1 MSGVQDRRRSRPMRR
16 VAPSVIA
23 REQLRELLAGGVDR
37 EVNIISALVDT
48 VTRLVVQELLEGE
61 QADHLG
67 GRGRY
72 ERRGEGQ
79 RGFRN
84 GYERGR
90 LGTAEG
96 TIDVAVPQVRGVGQ
110 PFRSSLM
117 SFLNGN
123 SEVLERLVVE
133 MYARGLSTRDVE
145 DAFRDATG
153 ELLISKSAVSE
164 ITDRLW
170 EDYQAFISQ
179 VLSDITV
186 EYLFVDAI
194 FESLRRHGAKEAL
207 LVAWC
212 IASDGRKHLL
222 HLAVGNKQS
231 QACWTE
237 FFRSMLGRGLRAPT
251 TVTSDG
257 APGLI
262 AAITTCFPAS
272 IRIRCWFHRLGNIR
286 AKLPDETAGQVLA
299 HIYAVR
305 DAPTLDA
312 ARVAADRFINTYG
325 REYPAAVACFTD
337 DLDALLAI
345 HRLPVR
351 HRIRVR
357 TTNLAERSF
366 VEERRRTKVIPRF
379 TDEKAAMKLV
389 FATLIRAAD
398 RWCRVSISDLER
410 HQLRLLRAELG
421 LDPPPANTDHKTNR
435 PNNIAA

>member
-1 MSGVQDRRRSRPMRR
+1 VGS
-16 VAPSVIA
+16 
-23 REQLRELLAGGVDR
+23 
-37 EVNIISALVDT
+37 
-48 VTRLVVQELLEGE
+48 
-61 QADHLG
+61 
-67 GRGRY
+67 
-72 ERRGEGQ
+72 
-79 RGFRN
+79 RN
-84 GYERGR
+84 GYEPGR
-90 LGTAEG
+90 VRTAEG
-96 TIDVAVPQVRGVGQ
+96 AIGVAVPQVRGAGEL
-110 PFRSSLM
+110 FRSTLM
-117 SFLNGN
+117 GFLDGN
-123 SEVLERLVVE
+123 SEVLERLVSE

-153 ELLISKSAVSE
+153 EFLISKSAVSE

-170 EDYQAFISQ
+170 EDYQSFISRD
-179 VLSDITV
+179 LSDITV

-222 HLAVGNKQS
+222 HLAVGNKES

-237 FFRSMLGRGLRAPT
+237 FFRSMLNRGMRLPT

-262 AAITTCFPAS
+262 KALTVCFPTS

-299 HIYAVR
+299 HLYAVR

-312 ARVAADRFINTYG
+312 ARAAADRFINTFA

-337 DLDALLAI
+337 DLKALLNI
-345 HRLPVR
+345 HRVPVR

-357 TTNLAERSF
+357 TTNLAKRSF
-366 VEERRRTKVIPRF
+366 AEERRRTKVIPRLM
-379 TDEKAAMKLV
+379 DDKAAMKLV
-389 FATLIRAAD
+389 FATMIRAAD

-410 HQLRLLRAELG
+410 HQLTLLRAELG
-421 LDPPPANTDHKTNR
+421 LDPPPVNTNDRKTNR
-435 PNNIAA
+435 RNSEAA

>member
-1 MSGVQDRRRSRPMRR
+1 MRR

-23 REQLRELLAGGVDR
+23 REQLQELLGGGVGR
-37 EVNIISALVDT
+37 ESNIVSALVET
-48 VTRLVVQELLEGE
+48 VSRLVVQELLEAE
-61 QADHLG
+61 QADYLG

-79 RGFRN
+79 SGSRN
-84 GYERGR
+84 GYEPARVR
-90 LGTAEG
+90 TAEG
-96 TIDVAVPQVRGVGQ
+96 AIEVAVPQVRGAEE

-117 SFLNGN
+117 GFLDGN
-123 SEVLERLVVE
+123 SEVLERLVCE

-153 ELLISKSAVSE
+153 ATLISKSAVSE

-170 EDYQAFISQ
+170 EDYQQFIARD
-179 VLSDITV
+179 LSEIAV
-186 EYLFVDAI
+186 EYLFVDAV
-194 FESLRRHGAKEAL
+194 FESLRRHGAKEAV
-207 LVAWC
+207 LVGWC

-222 HLAVGNKQS
+222 HLAVGNKES

-237 FFRSMLGRGLRAPT
+237 FFRSMLGRGMRAPT
-251 TVTSDG
+251 TITSDG

-262 AAITTCFPAS
+262 NAITACFPAS
-272 IRIRCWFHRLGNIR
+272 IRIRCWFHRLGNLR
-286 AKLPDETAGQVLA
+286 AKLPDETAGEVMA
-299 HIYAVR
+299 HVYAVR

-312 ARVAADRFINTYG
+312 ARAAADRFVNTYR
-325 REYPAAVACFTD
+325 REFPAAVACFAD

-345 HRLPVR
+345 HRVPVR

-379 TDEKAAMKLV
+379 PAEKAAMKLV
-389 FATLIRAAD
+389 FATMIRAAD

-410 HQLRLLRAELG
+410 HQLTLLRAELG
-421 LDPPPANTDHKTNR
+421 LDPPPANTDHRKTNQTKD
-435 PNNIAA
+435 IAA

>member
-1 MSGVQDRRRSRPMRR
+1 MGR

-23 REQLRELLAGGVDR
+23 REQLRGLLAGGVDR
-37 EVNIISALVDT
+37 ESNIISALVEAM
-48 VTRLVVQELLEGE
+48 VRLMVQELLEGE
-61 QADHLG
+61 QADFLG

-72 ERRGEGQ
+72 ERRAEGQ
-79 RGFRN
+79 VGSRN
-84 GYERGR
+84 GYEPGR
-90 LGTAEG
+90 VRTAEG
-96 TIDVAVPQVRGVGQ
+96 AIGVAVPQVRGAGE
-110 PFRSSLM
+110 PFRSTLM
-117 SFLNGN
+117 GFLDGN
-123 SEVLERLVVE
+123 SEVLERLVSE

-153 ELLISKSAVSE
+153 EFLISKSAVSE

-170 EDYQAFISQ
+170 EDYQSFISRD
-179 VLSDITV
+179 LSDITV

-222 HLAVGNKQS
+222 HLAVGNKES

-237 FFRSMLGRGLRAPT
+237 FFRSMLNRGMRLPT

-262 AAITTCFPAS
+262 KALTVCFPTS

-299 HIYAVR
+299 HLYAVR

-312 ARVAADRFINTYG
+312 ARAAADRFINTFA
-325 REYPAAVACFTD
+325 REYPAAVTCFTD
-337 DLDALLAI
+337 DLEALLNI
-345 HRLPVR
+345 HRVPVR

-366 VEERRRTKVIPRF
+366 AEERRRTKVIPRLM
-379 TDEKAAMKLV
+379 DEKAAMKLV
-389 FATLIRAAD
+389 FATMIRAAD

-410 HQLRLLRAELG
+410 HQLTLLRAELG
-421 LDPPPANTDHKTNR
+421 LDPPPVNTNDRKTNR
-435 PNNIAA
+435 RNSEAA